1 LYIVEDFNLALSSYR
16 LESVYG
22 LFSTSSSEVIPL
34 KSKMSMGKQV
44 LFDMLSLY
52 HWYSFCLLQSVCLY
66 AISMV
71 VEILKQPAPRMP
83 VRSEA
88 IHHWLAVEGIQPLIP
103 ENPTPTSSGSA
114 NLSSVPFH
122 SQDTESLTSLPREMQ
137 VMYIVVFICS

>member
-1 LYIVEDFNLALSSYR
+1 LYVVEDFNLALSSYR

-52 HWYSFCLLQSVCLY
+52 HWYSFCLLQINICLLY
-66 AISMV
+66 DISMI

-122 SQDTESLTSLPREMQ
+122 SQDTELLTSLPREMQ
-137 VMYIVVFICS
+137 VMYILVFI